1 MEIVNPQFFVSDPQV
16 RPFVLDSRVDLAA
29 PDVPTVGT
37 GRYVIQTI
45 RPPRGQV
52 YVVKTFVPYAAART
66 DVGLAAE
73 SFVYLGS
80 EANGFFSYE
89 PLINDNSPFIIE
101 EDFNAPRAAAGPLL
115 NADRQRS
122 KGISYI
128 TRDPW
133 NEASQAFF
141 NPLFTF
147 LIPSNAVYRVVFSLL
162 PPATAAAIPNPYQI
176 GTGTKRVDF
185 AGCVTAGLQMPEQHY
200 HGIVQRLRDAPG
212 IN

>member
-16 RPFVLDSRVDLAA
+16 RPFVLDSRVDLVA

-37 GRYVIQTI
+37 GRYVIQQI
-45 RPPRGQV
+45 RPPRGQI
-52 YVVKTFVPYAAART
+52 YVVKTFVPYAAARI
-66 DVGLAAE
+66 DVGLATE
-73 SFVYLGS
+73 SFVYLGP

-101 EDFNAPRAAAGPLL
+101 EDFNAPRIAAGPLL

-122 KGISYI
+122 KGVSYI
-128 TRDPW
+128 ARDPW
-133 NEASQAFF
+133 NEATQAFF

-147 LIPSNAVYRVVFSLL
+147 VIPSNAVYRIVFSVL
-162 PPATAAAIPNPYQI
+162 PAAAAAPIPNPYQI
-176 GTGTKRVDF
+176 GTGPKRVDF